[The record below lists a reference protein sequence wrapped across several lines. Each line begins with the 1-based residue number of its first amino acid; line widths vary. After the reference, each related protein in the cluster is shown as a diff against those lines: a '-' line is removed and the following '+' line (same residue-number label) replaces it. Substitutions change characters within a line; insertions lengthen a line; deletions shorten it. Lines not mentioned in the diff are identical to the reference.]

1 MSTFISPQNSAV
13 GTDHRGSLVLP
24 QAACLQRVAAVPV
37 GRVGFRSGGDV
48 LILPV
53 NHLVSGTTVV
63 FRTEWGA
70 KVEALSDGTPVSFEA
85 DAFDARSRTGWS
97 VLVKGTAEWV
107 TDDSECQELDRRAG
121 ASWLP
126 AGMDP
131 VWIRI
136 RPEEITGRE
145 LGPLEPT
152 AAPATP
158 A

>member
-1 MSTFISPQNSAV
+1 MSTFISPQDGAV

-24 QAACLQRVAAVPV
+24 QAECLRRVAEVPV

-53 NHLVSGTTVV
+53 NHLVSGTTIV
-63 FRTEWGA
+63 FRTEWGS

-85 DAFDARSRTGWS
+85 DAFDARSRSGWS

-107 TDDSECQELDRRAG
+107 VDDAECEQLDRRAES
-121 ASWLP
+121 SWLP
-126 AGMDP
+126 EATEP

-136 RPEEITGRE
+136 RPEEIAGRE
-145 LGPLEPT
+145 LGPVEVKP
-152 AAPATP
+152 APATP